1 MKEPI
6 EELKY
11 LNIDYTQGR
20 RSNLLVVVVFVVFV
34 VAVVVVAAVVVVVVV
49 IVVVFVVSVAT
60 AVFVDRF
67 SILMTLIT
75 CS

>member
-20 RSNLLVVVVFVVFV
+20 RSNLLVF
-34 VAVVVVAAVVVVVVV
+34 VVVVAVVVVVVV
-49 IVVVFVVSVAT
+49 VVGIVVVFVVSVAT

-67 SILMTLIT
+67 SILITLIT